1 MNQNKIISNLDKL
14 FKNKNNKNN
23 NPIINNNNNNKEKNN
38 KIEKSV
44 KEINQNNIYKIK
56 SISIHANNAN
66 NNEIKSN
73 LSNIKFDDEEITPKI
88 KRQRV
93 EQPDLI
99 KINSKE
105 ENDFIDFIY
114 TPLPL
119 SLRNKINPEIV
130 YEKLLLE

>member
-23 NPIINNNNNNKEKNN
+23 NPIINNNNKEKNN

-44 KEINQNNIYKIK
+44 KEINQNNIYKTK

>member
-23 NPIINNNNNNKEKNN
+23 NPIINNNNKEKNN

-44 KEINQNNIYKIK
+44 KEINQNNIYKTK
-56 SISIHANNAN
+56 SISIHAN

-73 LSNIKFDDEEITPKI
+73 LSNIKLDDEEITPKI